1 MGEGLEGRTHVLS
14 DDKFKALNKA
24 LKIDKKKPHGKELFS
39 AQDSLTRLFCSVT
52 TTFQSISAMRQL
64 VFVEKTTNWW
74 QGRENCAKNRV
85 FLFILSSK
93 RDFMK
98 KKTTIGNKVL

>member
-24 LKIDKKKPHGKELFS
+24 LKIDKKKPQGKELFS
-39 AQDSLTRLFCSVT
+39 AQDSLARLFCSVT

-74 QGRENCAKNRV
+74 QGREKLRKKSRV
-85 FLFILSSK
+85 PFYS
-93 RDFMK
+93 
-98 KKTTIGNKVL
+98 